1 MTSIPRTSPSS
12 STTAAASRSIA
23 ALRTSIFAT
32 DGSCTHEQFPLA
44 DGFVMDDI
52 IECAKH
58 NGRFNYKT
66 GKAMGAPVCIDLKTY
81 PAKVE
86 NGTVFIKI
94 E

>member
-1 MTSIPRTSPSS
+1 
-12 STTAAASRSIA
+12 
-23 ALRTSIFAT
+23 
-32 DGSCTHEQFPLA
+32 
-44 DGFVMDDI
+44 MDDI

-66 GKAMGAPVCIDLKTY
+66 GKAMGAPACIDLKTY

-94 E
+94 D